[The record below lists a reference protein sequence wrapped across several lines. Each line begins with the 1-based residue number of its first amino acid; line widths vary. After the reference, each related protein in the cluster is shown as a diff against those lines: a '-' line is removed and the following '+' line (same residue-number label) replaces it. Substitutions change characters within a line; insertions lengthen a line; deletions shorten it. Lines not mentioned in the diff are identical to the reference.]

1 MHPHRTSEGLQHSPR
16 FWENM
21 KNSYFTITFDQKM
34 PQSMILQALRTNAI
48 PSNFQGVE
56 GGGKGTFINDVTH
69 VRGRGSRFFQKV
81 ILGDQRGVGVSRK

>member
-1 MHPHRTSEGLQHSPR
+1 
-16 FWENM
+16 
-21 KNSYFTITFDQKM
+21 M

-81 ILGDQRGVGVSRK
+81 ILGDQRGVGVSRKWQDDLTGGRGSVRLVFYMNWLKWMQNGLK